1 MASFQPPSV
10 AGSDGRGE
18 QWRLLDARAM
28 SDGDMISSIG
38 IYNA

>member
-10 AGSDGRGE
+10 SGSDGRGE
-18 QWRLLDARAM
+18 QWWLLDARAM
-28 SDGDMISSIG
+28 SEGDMVSSAG